1 MTAEIDVINESWT
14 ADSASKNGADSVG
27 LMVYEG
33 TLALQYVKNFA
44 QGAEQWEGFPIKVSY
59 LGLIFGG
66 EDGDCLNMREGI
78 RSKVGQK

>member
-14 ADSASKNGADSVG
+14 VDSSSRNAADSVG

-44 QGAEQWEGFPIKVSY
+44 QGADQWEGFPIKVSFIVQMFH
-59 LGLIFGG
+59 LILDQF
-66 EDGDCLNMREGI
+66 N
-78 RSKVGQK
+78 SS